1 MSDGIQGWK
10 EAGKPVDYPKLDA
23 VEQQLSSALARQRRP
38 LMTYSVGVQRDDFYS
53 INCPRTRSRFAN

>member
-23 VEQQLSSALARQRRP
+23 SNNS
-38 LMTYSVGVQRDDFYS
+38 
-53 INCPRTRSRFAN
+53 